1 MTDTERMMIT
11 KDVKESENEIGT
23 QNKKKSKA
31 TLKSLFCR
39 LYLIAFCI
47 YIPAYN
53 LIYYNLF
60 SVVPFYLNKVLGAE
74 PLFISYINIAL
85 SVLIAFSTL
94 TFSFIYRKLDKKL
107 DWLKCRMLF
116 TILPMI
122 IQIVL
127 LISLSNC
134 SYTIPGQH
142 CFIRKHYP

>member
-39 LYLIAFCI
+39 LYLVAFCI

-53 LIYYNLF
+53 LSYYNLF

-85 SVLIAFSTL
+85 SILIAFSTL
-94 TFSFIYRKLDKKL
+94 TFSFVYRKLDKKL

-116 TILPMI
+116 TILPMM

-134 SYTIPGQH
+134 STIPGQH